1 MGLKAVPKPLRD
13 FRRGMNTA
21 RVLRQLGLNQ
31 GLSPEGLLRK
41 TGLSQTD
48 TDAPLDEIDA
58 AQEIQ
63 LVRKLTRGLPHLR
76 TLGLEAGS
84 HYRVT
89 ADGLWGCPVMSSST
103 LGKGM
108 GMGMGTVISMT

>member
-13 FRRGMNTA
+13 FRRGTNTA
-21 RVLRQLGLNQ
+21 RVLRQLGLDQ
-31 GLSPEGLLRK
+31 GLSPEGLLCE

-48 TDAPLDEIDA
+48 TDNPLDEIDA
-58 AQEIQ
+58 AHKIQ

-76 TLGLEAGS
+76 TLGLAAGS

-89 ADGLWGCPVMSSST
+89 ADGLWGCPVMPSPK
-103 LGKGM
+103 L
-108 GMGMGTVISMT
+108 GMGTVISMT